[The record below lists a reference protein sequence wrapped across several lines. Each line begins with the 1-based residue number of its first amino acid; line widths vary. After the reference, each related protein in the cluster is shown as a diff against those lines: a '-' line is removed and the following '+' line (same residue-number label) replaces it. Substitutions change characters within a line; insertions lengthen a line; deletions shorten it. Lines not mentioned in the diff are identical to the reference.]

1 MSSPKAV
8 SNFDIVVFDDSCV
21 FCTANAQLVIRYD
34 RARRF
39 RFASMRSDAGR
50 TLFSKAGVNFDDPES
65 LVVLTQGMVLRD
77 SDAVLHIYRHLGWP
91 WRLAA
96 AFKLVPRWLRD
107 PTYRLVARN
116 RYKWF
121 GRRNVCWVPGP
132 EDRERML

>member
-1 MSSPKAV
+1 MNRTGSA
-8 SNFDIVVFDDSCV
+8 SNTDIIVFDDLCV
-21 FCTANAQLVIRYD
+21 FCTANAKLVIRHD
-34 RARRF
+34 KAHRF
-39 RFASMRSDAGR
+39 CFAPMRSEAGR
-50 TLFSKAGVNFDDPES
+50 GLFAEAGLEPNNPES
-65 LVVLTQGMVLRD
+65 LVVKTGSRVLRD